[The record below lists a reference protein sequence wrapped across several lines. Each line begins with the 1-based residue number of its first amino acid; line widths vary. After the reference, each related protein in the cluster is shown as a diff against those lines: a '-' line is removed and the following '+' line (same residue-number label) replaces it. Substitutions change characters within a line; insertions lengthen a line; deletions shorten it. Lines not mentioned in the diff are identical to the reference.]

1 MKIERG
7 DLKMRKH
14 TVLMALVLAF
24 SVMVGIQLATSDVRA
39 NGIKANVDIDP
50 DSLLLKE
57 EGYGKWITA
66 YIGLPEGYNVN
77 NIDVSSVTLWVMGN
91 PVWRVQ
97 SDIQGNKLMVKFDRV
112 RVVTL
117 LWSMIDHMSLHIKEK
132 GPLEL
137 EVTGK
142 LDDGTTFRGKDT
154 IRVFFT
160 QP

>member
-1 MKIERG
+1 
-7 DLKMRKH
+7 MRKH
-14 TVLMALVLAF
+14 KVLMTLALAF
-24 SVMVGIQLATSDVRA
+24 SLIILTQLVTTQVRA
-39 NGIKANVDIDP
+39 NTIPADVNIDP

-66 YIGLPEGYNVN
+66 YIGLPKDYNVN
-77 NIDVSSVTLWVMGN
+77 NIDVSSVTLEVIGI
-91 PVWRVQ
+91 PVWV
-97 SDIQGNKLMVKFDRV
+97 SMYDIQGNKLMVKFDRAM
-112 RVVTL
+112 VTSW
-117 LWSMIDHMSLHIKEK
+117 LWSMIDHMSLHVKEK

-137 EVTGK
+137 EVTGE